1 MTMVTWRVRAV
12 TVLSLVI
19 YHCMLSCVFGVSDNS
34 VASVRTLR
42 GKSAH
47 NLLDNTIDHTDEAN
61 DLESLSSLSSLS
73 SSSSFHT
80 SDHAYIDRYR
90 TCFGCKII
98 LSSSVTNK
106 NLYDSSSLVAIMSSI
121 LRIMDEKEDS
131 ITYNRDP
138 SKLCSY
144 SGEESCSHTLVIFT
158 YACCIHILLLF
169 SHTLCHSFLGLTLML
184 RMAIRCRVSPD

>member
-1 MTMVTWRVRAV
+1 MVTWRVRAF
-12 TVLSLVI
+12 TVLSLMI
-19 YHCMLSCVFGVSDNS
+19 YHCVLSCVFGVSDNS

-73 SSSSFHT
+73 SSSSSSFHT
-80 SDHAYIDRYR
+80 SDHDYIDRYR

-144 SGEESCSHTLVIFT
+144 SGEESCSHTLVLFT
-158 YACCIHILLLF
+158 YACCIHILLLYW
-169 SHTLCHSFLGLTLML
+169 HTLVVLTYSFSF
-184 RMAIRCRVSPD
+184 VSWTDTDVTYAN

>member
-61 DLESLSSLSSLS
+61 DLESLSSLSS
-73 SSSSFHT
+73 SSSFHT
-80 SDHAYIDRYR
+80 SDHDYIDRYR

-144 SGEESCSHTLVIFT
+144 SGEESCSHTLVLFT
-158 YACCIHILLLF
+158 YACCIHILLLYW
-169 SHTLCHSFLGLTLML
+169 HTLSHSFLGLTQIL
-184 RMAIRCRVSPD
+184 RMPIRRRVSPD